1 MKILVPLPD
10 RDFDTT
16 EVAIPWHV
24 FVRAGHQ
31 VVFATEHGAVAACD
45 PKLLDGVIFGQ
56 LGAEAEACQRYAE
69 MIASPAFQAPIR
81 WQQIVPAD
89 YAALLLPGGHAQ
101 GVRQYLDSA
110 LLQQQVGGFAA
121 LDRPIAAICH
131 GVLLL
136 ARARDPAS
144 GASLLA
150 GRRATCLPKYLERSA
165 FYLTAWRL
173 GRYYRTYPDY
183 TEDEVRAAI
192 GAHGQF
198 ERGPI
203 QFIAK
208 GSDHDDSAAFVVEDG
223 NLLTA
228 RWPGDV
234 WLLAKSLLGKL

>member
-31 VVFATEHGAVAACD
+31 VVFATEHGAAAACD

-69 MIASPAFQAPIR
+69 MIASPGFQAPIR
-81 WQQIVPAD
+81 WDQIVPAD

-136 ARARDPAS
+136 ARACDPAS

-208 GSDHDDSAAFVVEDG
+208 GSDQDDSAAFVVEDG